1 MWAKHILLV
10 VLMVILNTD
19 KVLMSEW
26 MDSRMVMAVKTFV
39 ANTPNGNV
47 TAVRH
52 SLVNEAAWHFHSHC
66 TLFSS

>member
-26 MDSRMVMAVKTFV
+26 MDSRMAMAVK
-39 ANTPNGNV
+39 
-47 TAVRH
+47 RCKH
-52 SLVNEAAWHFHSHC
+52 SYWECNRSEALCSE
-66 TLFSS
+66 